1 MGLSARVLG
10 RCKAL
15 TPRQPLRY
23 PRRPHGAPGLQLML
37 ASSPALLRR
46 LSRDIE
52 LRPDFLSPAE
62 EAALLRE
69 LELEP
74 RLKRQRYQR
83 DHWDQAIHGYREIEK
98 SQWTEQN
105 TAVLQRLR
113 DVAFLPGVPQLS
125 MVHVLDLE
133 KTGFINPHVDSVKF
147 CGDTIAGMCLLS
159 SSVMRLVSEDSSED
173 WVDLLLQRRSAYVL
187 RGAAR
192 YQFSHQILRDEESF
206 FGSRKVPRD
215 RRISIICRNLP
226 ISSESAD
233 HPSYTHGTVQYI
245 PQYSP
250 ELSMARI
257 GLIFQLNKNPSY
269 YRKDTGMDRR
279 LADRQ
284 EAKQWIYT
292 GPCGRLKTTQM
303 RPLLII
309 VGNLTSKDMYCI
321 ESTGIIIGGAKD

>member
-1 MGLSARVLG
+1 MGSRGRACASLQCRRPADGGDLSPVRSRPIAPSMGLSARVLG

-69 LELEP
+69 LEREP

-83 DHWDQAIHGYREIEK
+83 DHWDQ
-98 SQWTEQN
+98 
-105 TAVLQRLR
+105 
-113 DVAFLPGVPQLS
+113 
-125 MVHVLDLE
+125 
-133 KTGFINPHVDSVKF
+133 F

-206 FGSRKVPRD
+206 FGSQKVPRD

-233 HPSYTHGTVQYI
+233 HPSYTHDAVLGPCSLEIRFPWLV
-245 PQYSP
+245 
-250 ELSMARI
+250 
-257 GLIFQLNKNPSY
+257 
-269 YRKDTGMDRR
+269 D
-279 LADRQ
+279 
-284 EAKQWIYT
+284 KQWE
-292 GPCGRLKTTQM
+292 R
-303 RPLLII
+303 
-309 VGNLTSKDMYCI
+309 
-321 ESTGIIIGGAKD
+321 

>member
-1 MGLSARVLG
+1 MGSRGRACASLQCRRPADGGDLSPVRSRPIAPSMGLSARVLG

-69 LELEP
+69 LEREP

-206 FGSRKVPRD
+206 FGSQKVPRD

-233 HPSYTHGTVQYI
+233 HPSYTHDAVLGPCSLEIRFPWLV
-245 PQYSP
+245 
-250 ELSMARI
+250 
-257 GLIFQLNKNPSY
+257 
-269 YRKDTGMDRR
+269 D
-279 LADRQ
+279 
-284 EAKQWIYT
+284 KQWE
-292 GPCGRLKTTQM
+292 R
-303 RPLLII
+303 
-309 VGNLTSKDMYCI
+309 
-321 ESTGIIIGGAKD
+321 